1 MNKLNLAVV
10 GFGNMGKI
18 HHKSILKSLI
28 CNRPIVVDTDKK
40 VLDGSSDV
48 EFFSSLEE
56 IPKKKIEKLDGAI
69 ISSPSS
75 MHLEQADFF
84 INKKIPIMVEKPL
97 TEDFDKSMEL
107 INNAKD
113 AKFY

>member
-1 MNKLNLAVV
+1 
-10 GFGNMGKI
+10 
-18 HHKSILKSLI
+18 
-28 CNRPIVVDTDKK
+28 
-40 VLDGSSDV
+40 
-48 EFFSSLEE
+48 
-56 IPKKKIEKLDGAI
+56 
-69 ISSPSS
+69 

-113 AKFY
+113 AKVLLKCGFTIEGKRRRHVIYEKKRIDTLIFGILKK